1 MSSVAA
7 ENQDYG
13 EYDDEAQAKDSSK
26 TVSLLSHEEEI
37 WVVDVVG
44 AQVLAAHAWRV
55 FEAGA
60 DSVENS
66 FDLELTTECLVIYDD
81 TWEGGWLVLGLV
93 SSSLIYKSVVELG
106 GGNCVVVCSI
116 LEVGETLINTP
127 LSICEVKA
135 IVLMSKS

>member
-66 FDLELTTECLVIYDD
+66 FDLKLTTECLVIYDD
-81 TWEGGWLVLGLV
+81 TWESGWLILGLV
-93 SSSLIYKSVVELG
+93 SSSLIYECIFELG
-106 GGNCVVVCSI
+106 IGDFVIVCTSLEASEALINASLGVCKVEAVVC
-116 LEVGETLINTP
+116 
-127 LSICEVKA
+127 
-135 IVLMSKS
+135 MSKS